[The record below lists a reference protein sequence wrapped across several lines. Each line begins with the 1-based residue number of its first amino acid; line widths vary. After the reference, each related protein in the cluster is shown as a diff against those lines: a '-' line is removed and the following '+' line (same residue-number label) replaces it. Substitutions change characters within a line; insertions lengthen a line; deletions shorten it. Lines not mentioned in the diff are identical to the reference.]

1 MSILNRKLLNT
12 KMVPALGIKSLSQM
26 GFFYCC
32 CCCTRKWVFWNLRS
46 EEKEKEKQKSEE
58 LVCGWFDWDKSAED
72 CVKNTVDRR
81 CRQKSIR
88 WNLTC
93 FTIRQKKLTLRA
105 NVVTKIWSS
114 DLDHQFSGASCTFYL
129 LHLSFLWNLEISSIF
144 PLSWIWLL

>member
-12 KMVPALGIKSLSQM
+12 IMVPALGLKSPSQM
-26 GFFYCC
+26 GFFYS
-32 CCCTRKWVFWNLRS
+32 CCCTRKWVIWNLRS

-72 CVKNTVDRR
+72 CVKDTVDRR
-81 CRQKSIR
+81 WRAKKYSLKLDMLY
-88 WNLTC
+88 N
-93 FTIRQKKLTLRA
+93 IRQKKLRLRA
-105 NVVTKIWSS
+105 NVVTKVWST

-144 PLSWIWLL
+144 SLSWIWLF